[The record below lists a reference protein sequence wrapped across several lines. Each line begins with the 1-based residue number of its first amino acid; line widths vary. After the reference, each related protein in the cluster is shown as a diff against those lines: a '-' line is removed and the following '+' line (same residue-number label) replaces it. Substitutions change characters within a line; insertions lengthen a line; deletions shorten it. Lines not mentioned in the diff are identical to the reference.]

1 MQERAS
7 GRRVGTRQVS
17 ASDMVQPQGAH
28 LKELPAH
35 RFLRSPANMR
45 APLRLLLM
53 LIETFVLEIE
63 QCSSAKELSSA
74 EEEH

>member
-17 ASDMVQPQGAH
+17 ASDMVQPQGVH

-35 RFLRSPANMR
+35 RFLRPPANMR
-45 APLRLLLM
+45 APLQLLLM

>member
-1 MQERAS
+1 
-7 GRRVGTRQVS
+7 
-17 ASDMVQPQGAH
+17 
-28 LKELPAH
+28 
-35 RFLRSPANMR
+35 MR
-45 APLRLLLM
+45 APLQLLLM